1 MLDRV
6 LEVYGAETH
15 DARVQLRSATEA
27 FIKNLW
33 SKDSDD
39 GPDLAADRQAGAA
52 IYASIHSLTPRDD
65 SQRALKTNALTL
77 TTQIAELR
85 ALLAA
90 QSVAYIS
97 RPLLVVLITWLV
109 VIFSCFSV
117 LAPRNVTAI
126 TTLIVS
132 AFSIS
137 LAIFLIIEL
146 DRPFGGLIRIPSEPL
161 MRALSTLGN

>member
-1 MLDRV
+1 
-6 LEVYGAETH
+6 
-15 DARVQLRSATEA
+15 
-27 FIKNLW
+27 
-33 SKDSDD
+33 
-39 GPDLAADRQAGAA
+39 
-52 IYASIHSLTPRDD
+52 
-65 SQRALKTNALTL
+65 
-77 TTQIAELR
+77 
-85 ALLAA
+85 
-90 QSVAYIS
+90 
-97 RPLLVVLITWLV
+97 
-109 VIFSCFSV
+109 